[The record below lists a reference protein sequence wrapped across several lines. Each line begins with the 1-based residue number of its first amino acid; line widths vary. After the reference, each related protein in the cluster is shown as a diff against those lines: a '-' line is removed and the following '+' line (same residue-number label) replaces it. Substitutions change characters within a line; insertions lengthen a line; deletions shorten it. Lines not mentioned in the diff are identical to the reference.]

1 HDARQRAPRRGR
13 AGRRR
18 RAARRPRNE
27 RAAVGAA
34 RPRRRARVGL
44 AGARRGR
51 RVPGPRRRDRANR
64 EGRART
70 VLRPFRGEA
79 AVVTELAF
87 LSPDRCAPEVKLAS
101 PLARVAVRD
110 LRGELPSSVE
120 AGEELVRLTPDRA
133 LLVTA
138 GSPAVARERLR
149 GPGTRV
155 YDLTAGFAALEVEGE
170 TLFRRLTDLDPA
182 KLPAAGPVAR
192 GVGGVVTRTAS
203 GTFCILVPQEYG
215 HYVAEVVLDLQ
226 QGLA

>member
-1 HDARQRAPRRGR
+1 M
-13 AGRRR
+13 
-18 RAARRPRNE
+18 
-27 RAAVGAA
+27 
-34 RPRRRARVGL
+34 
-44 AGARRGR
+44 
-51 RVPGPRRRDRANR
+51 
-64 EGRART
+64 
-70 VLRPFRGEA
+70 
-79 AVVTELAF
+79 TELAF

-110 LRGELPSSVE
+110 LFGIGVLELRGELPSSVE